1 MTQSSLTQEQEAA
14 RAELLELT
22 KDAEEKLREMSEF
35 ADAIAEK
42 YQKQLH
48 EIRMAETLNYERIT
62 G

>member
-14 RAELLELT
+14 MTELLELT
-22 KDAEEKLREMSEF
+22 KDAEEKLREMSKF

-42 YQKQLH
+42 YQKRLH
-48 EIRMAETLNYERIT
+48 EITISEAHNYERIT